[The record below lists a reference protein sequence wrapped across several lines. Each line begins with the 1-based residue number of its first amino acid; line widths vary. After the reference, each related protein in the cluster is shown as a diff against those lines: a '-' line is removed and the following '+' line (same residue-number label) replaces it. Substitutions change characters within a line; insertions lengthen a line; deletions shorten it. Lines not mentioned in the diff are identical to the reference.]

1 MSLQENNQLWQIG
14 VGAALAQA
22 VSTVAELGVPDLIER
37 GSARPVAELA
47 AETGCHERSLY
58 RCLRFLASRGI
69 FEEQGQRS
77 FALTPLAEALRTDA
91 EGSYRAG
98 ARLFGFLFPGVGEF
112 EHCLR
117 TGESG
122 FTKAFGQPIFE
133 YLGGHP
139 EVAPLFDAAMTAIN
153 GPETP
158 AMLAAYDFSGIGTL
172 ADIGGGSGSLLTA
185 TLGKYPEM
193 KGLLFDLGHV
203 SGRAKANIQAAGLT
217 GRCEVRE
224 GNFFESFPAGADA
237 YLMRHVI
244 HDWTDEQSVQILKNC
259 RAVVPQHGRVLIVE
273 PVVPSGNDPSHAKEH
288 DIVMLIHPGGMER
301 TEKEYRELLATAGFE
316 LTGATPTA
324 SPVSVI
330 EGRPV

>member
-1 MSLQENNQLWQIG
+1 MPLQENIQLWQIG
-14 VGAALAQA
+14 IGAALAQA
-22 VSTVAELGVPDLIER
+22 VSTVAELGIPDLIER

-58 RCLRFLASRGI
+58 RCLRFLASHGI
-69 FEEQGQRS
+69 FEEQDQRS

-91 EGSYRAG
+91 EGSFRAG

-122 FTKAFGQPIFE
+122 FTKAFGQPLFE
-133 YLGGHP
+133 YLAGHP
-139 EVAPLFDAAMTAIN
+139 EVSPLFDAAMTAIH

-158 AMLAAYDFSGIGTL
+158 AMLATYDFSGIGTL
-172 ADIGGGSGSLLTA
+172 ADIGGGNGSLLTA
-185 TLGKYPEM
+185 TLRKYPEM

-203 SGRAKANIQAAGLT
+203 SDRAKANFQAAGLND
-217 GRCEVRE
+217 RCEVRE
-224 GNFFESFPAGADA
+224 GDFFESFPLGADS
-237 YLMRHVI
+237 YLMRHII
-244 HDWTDEQSVQILKNC
+244 HDWSDEQSIQILKNC

-273 PVVPSGNDPSHAKEH
+273 SVVPAGNEPSHAKEH

-301 TEKEYRELLATAGFE
+301 TEEEYRELFAAAGFE